1 MRNPNLFSNM
11 AGGDGGAFRSHRFP
25 WHLGADLSHLPR
37 TGESDPSESG
47 EHRKKITIS
56 HDSVDAD
63 FNAGGPGTWSRIVDE
78 DFSTYRKETIT
89 SAMWES
95 RLVLV
100 SMS

>member
-1 MRNPNLFSNM
+1 M

-37 TGESDPSESG
+37 TGSERIGRKSDYF
-47 EHRKKITIS
+47 TIS